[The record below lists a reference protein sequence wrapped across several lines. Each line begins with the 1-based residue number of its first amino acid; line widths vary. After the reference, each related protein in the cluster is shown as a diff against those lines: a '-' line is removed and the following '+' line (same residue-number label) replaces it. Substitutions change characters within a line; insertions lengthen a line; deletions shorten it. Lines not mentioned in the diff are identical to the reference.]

1 MKVLHVYAGNL
12 FGGIET
18 LLVTLAR
25 ERHLCLGMEPQF
37 ALCFEGR
44 LSQELTDT
52 GVAVHQLGSVKLRYP
67 WQVMRA
73 RQSLA
78 RVIRQES
85 IDVVI
90 CHACWPQAI
99 FGSVVKKLGKKLFFW
114 CHDTPNGQS
123 IIEKLAKL
131 VIPDFAIANSHFTQQ
146 HLDVLYPQFQI
157 QSQVIYAPVV
167 PIQFEHPYDI
177 RQKIRDSLGTS
188 DDTVVITQV
197 SRMERWKGH
206 ALSIAALGLMQ
217 DITNWEYWIVG
228 GVQRESE
235 QSYRAEL
242 ERQIQ
247 ELGLE
252 DRVRWLGQRNDVP
265 QVLVASDIFC
275 QPNLGAEPFGIA
287 FIEALYA
294 GLPVVTVAIGGG
306 GEIVNSECGYAVA
319 PGNVGEIAA
328 ALREL
333 VQNPAKREQFRSL
346 AIHRATELCDPQ
358 RQIEIVRQVTAELC

>member
-25 ERHLCLGMEPQF
+25 ERYLCLEMEPQF

-114 CHDTPNGQS
+114 CHDTPSGKS
-123 IIEKLAKL
+123 IEERLAKL
-131 VIPDFAIANSHFTQQ
+131 VRPDFIIANSNFIEQ
-146 HLDVLYPQFQI
+146 HPQSLYPHTK
-157 QSQVIYAPVV
+157 SQVIYAPVV
-167 PIQFEHPYDI
+167 PIQFEHPHDI

-188 DDTVVITQV
+188 DHTVVITQV

-206 ALSIAALGLMQ
+206 ALSIAALGLMK
-217 DITNWEYWIVG
+217 DMTNWEYWIVG

-242 ERQIQ
+242 ELQIQ
-247 ELGLE
+247 ELGLG

-275 QPNLGAEPFGIA
+275 QPNLSAEPFGIA

-333 VQNPAKREQFRSL
+333 VQNSAKREQFRSL

-358 RQIEIVRQVTAELC
+358 RQIEIVRQVNAELC